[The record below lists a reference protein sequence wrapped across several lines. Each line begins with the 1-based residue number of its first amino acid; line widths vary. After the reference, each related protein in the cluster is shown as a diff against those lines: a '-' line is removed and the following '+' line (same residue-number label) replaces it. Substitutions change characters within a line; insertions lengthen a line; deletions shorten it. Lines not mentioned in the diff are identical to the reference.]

1 MADYNINAVT
11 RRVVFT
17 GSAGLGPYAFSFEVL
32 DQNDVAVYFNTTLL
46 TLTTDYTVVV
56 NANGTGSV
64 TIVTGSGVPSTPTA
78 SDTIIIIGAR
88 DIERVTDFVTAGDLL
103 ASSLNE
109 QLDALTIF
117 DQQLAEEGQRSMRA
131 PVYDPALVADGGTLD
146 MTLPAKADRAG
157 KLLQFNL
164 TTGNPEAVT
173 EIGDFKGDW
182 AASTSYDVRDI
193 VKDTST
199 NNIFIANTAHTS
211 SGSEP
216 LTTNTDSAKWDLL
229 VDAASATTS
238 ATNAATSAT
247 NAATSATNAATEA
260 DDADKIVNT
269 AFEVQYTLSDGS
281 TGYSALHYYQVT
293 LVQAQNAVTQAGLA
307 TTARVNAQIA
317 QTAAEAAQTGA
328 EAALDLFDD
337 AMLGAKASDPTL
349 DNDGNALAD
358 GALYFDTTND
368 VMKVYNLATTSWLQ
382 LTPTVSNQTNI
393 NTVAGIESDVTTVA
407 GIDSDITTVAGINT
421 THLSNV
427 SGVATEVGLLGTAD
441 AVADMNT
448 LGTAAIVTD
457 MDTLADRATDIAT
470 LADIEDGT
478 TATNAIQTV
487 AANVSGVT
495 SFAEVY
501 RSGAT
506 DPTTG
511 LDEGDLFFNT
521 TSDTLKVYNGT
532 AWEAGLTAGSGFLPL
547 TGGQLTGNL
556 TFSGSE
562 TVDGRDVSVDGTKL
576 DGIEA
581 GATADQ
587 TASEILTAVKTVD
600 GAASGLDSDL
610 LDGQQGSY
618 YLDANNF
625 TNMPPSDVVGD
636 TTPQLGGTLDVNSND
651 IDFGQGNKAL
661 FGGAGGDLEIYHSG
675 TYAFIDNNDGILFI
689 RNNVD
694 GDDGSDI
701 YIQPKPNEQGIIIQH
716 DGEVRLYY
724 NNVEKLNTS
733 NTGITVA
740 GTVAATAVTGDGSGL
755 TNLPAASLTASST
768 IPSEGGAT
776 TTNIVQGL
784 AKAWVDI
791 TYLTAIN
798 DSLNVSSL
806 TDSGTGDGAI
816 NLTSSFSNNKYS
828 IAMGVEDGGNS
839 TLICAHDLTRTRKF
853 TGKYE
858 FETVYVS
865 ANFNRTNLDIQ
876 SFSTMFGDLA

>member
-532 AWEAGLTAGSGFLPL
+532 AWESGVTAGSGFLPL
-547 TGGQLTGNL
+547 SGGQLTGNL

-587 TASEILTAVKTVD
+587 TASELLTAVKTVD
-600 GAASGLDSDL
+600 GAASGLDADL
-610 LDGQQGSY
+610 LDGQQGTY

-625 TNMPPSDVVGD
+625 TNMPASDVVGD
-636 TTPQLGGTLDVNSND
+636 TTPQLGGNLDTNGNYITFGDND
-651 IDFGQGNKAL
+651 KAT
-661 FGGAGGDLEIYHSG
+661 FGAGSDLEIVHNGSLSIVRDNGAGNLYIGGDSDVLI
-675 TYAFIDNNDGILFI
+675 TSSSLTENKATFITNGAVN
-689 RNNVD
+689 
-694 GDDGSDI
+694 
-701 YIQPKPNEQGIIIQH
+701 
-716 DGEVRLYY
+716 LYY
-724 NNVEKLNTS
+724 DNAVKLSTTT
-733 NTGITVA
+733 TGVSVT
-740 GTVAATAVTGDGSGL
+740 GTLAATAVTGDGSGL